1 MKKRL
6 SILLLM
12 SMLFTLFA
20 SVGHAASPPPKLFLN
35 GKPIISDV
43 EPRIVEGSTLVPLAV
58 LSEDLGYEVDWDGTI
73 RKVTVKDDSTQI
85 EMIIGESAVLVNG
98 DIVETNVKPQLINW
112 RTMVPVRFVGQLLGL
127 DFEWKETERE
137 VHMFDKQP
145 EQPKPDPE
153 QPGTDQPGTEQPGE
167 EGTNGEG
174 SETDTP
180 DTGETDKPDEGEST
194 DPEQEPQ
201 LETGYISS
209 ISLRED
215 NVIHIT
221 NSGIHLPKA
230 PLQLEE
236 PRRLV
241 FDFPATSY
249 IPDLMA
255 GFVNG
260 QTGVKVEDNPHITGY
275 RFSQFSADPLTAR
288 LVLEIGEDTGYVV
301 KESRGLVEIA
311 LMPADQVPVPE
322 PEPDP
327 EPNLPEPD
335 DGVFDIVI
343 DAGHGGSDPGS
354 ESKSLNR
361 WEKEFNLTVAL
372 MLQAELEKLDNVR
385 VHMTRTDDTYI
396 ALLDRVAFAEEKKA
410 DMFISIHANSY
421 TKTSV
426 SGTETYFERENSK
439 GLAEI
444 MHKHLLG
451 ATGFNDRGVRQA
463 AYKVIKE
470 TTMPAVL
477 LESGYLS
484 NPEEAKKLFDKNKQ
498 KDIVQAIVK
507 GVKEYWNL
515 K

>member
-6 SILLLM
+6 SILLLL
-12 SMLFTLFA
+12 SMFFTLFA

-85 EMIIGESAVLVNG
+85 ELIIGESAVLVNG

-112 RTMVPVRFVGQLLGL
+112 RTMVPVRFVGELLGL
-127 DFEWKETERE
+127 EFEWKEIERE
-137 VHMFDKQP
+137 VHMFEKRQQP
-145 EQPKPDPE
+145 EQPKPDP
-153 QPGTDQPGTEQPGE
+153 DQPGTEQPDE
-167 EGTNGEG
+167 EGTEDEG
-174 SETDTP
+174 TQNNKP
-180 DTGETDKPDEGEST
+180 DTGETDKPDEEETTES
-194 DPEQEPQ
+194 EQEPQ
-201 LETGYISS
+201 LATEYISS
-209 ISLRED
+209 ISLSED
-215 NVIHIT
+215 NVIRIT
-221 NSGIHLPKA
+221 NSGIQLPKA
-230 PLQLEE
+230 PLQLEG

-241 FDFPATSY
+241 FDFPSTSY

-255 GFVNG
+255 GFVDG
-260 QTGVKVEDNPHITGY
+260 QTGVVVEENPYISGY
-275 RFSQFSADPLTAR
+275 RFSQFSVEPLTAR

-311 LMPADQVPVPE
+311 LMPADEVPVPE
-322 PEPDP
+322 PEPDA

-361 WEKEFNLTVAL
+361 WEKEFNLTVSL

-396 ALLDRVAFAEEKKA
+396 ALLDRVAFAEEKQA

-426 SGTETYFERENSK
+426 SGTETYYERENSK
-439 GLAEI
+439 ELAEI

-484 NPEEAKKLFDKNKQ
+484 NPEEAKVLFDNNKQ
-498 KDIVQAIVK
+498 KDIVAAIVK
-507 GVKEYWNL
+507 GVKEYWHL